1 MVEAEPWV
9 IGLVAGLAALILV
22 LICILAIFCV
32 LWARKDSQRRR
43 DEREEQRRQRLAALA
58 SRNSDFMGIQSNS
71 ASMASS
77 NNNTNWVLKEKPHD
91 LLSSPPSLTRA
102 AGNEPFIVGKSMVK
116 YSNELD
122 RSNSLRPGTPQRYV
136 SHNEAEQRMVRLGMI
151 PPRRDEFN
159 RHFPAGYYTEP
170 GRGKSQKGRSK
181 SLDIDES
188 IRYRLEVP
196 QGVTMPRPV
205 GYVNGNI
212 PPGYL
217 TEPGRAKSPAG
228 KGKGGK
234 RGSRELEKQRFRHN
248 SEVLVPVSEEV
259 QLWPLEQSQPSFTL
273 PEEDYNTT
281 GATWYLSQ
289 TNDAQGLSS
298 ARSEGSLYPHSS
310 SQNYPRHGPQTN
322 NTQNVNGMIVSG
334 SIPPDVPPPTSPAL
348 MEQYYDAQDTTR
360 IKRVKRVG
368 VPTLP
373 N

>member
-1 MVEAEPWV
+1 M
-9 IGLVAGLAALILV
+9 
-22 LICILAIFCV
+22 
-32 LWARKDSQRRR
+32 
-43 DEREEQRRQRLAALA
+43 
-58 SRNSDFMGIQSNS
+58 
-71 ASMASS
+71 
-77 NNNTNWVLKEKPHD
+77 
-91 LLSSPPSLTRA
+91 TRA

-159 RHFPAGYYTEP
+159 GHFPAGYYTEP

>member
-22 LICILAIFCV
+22 LICILGIFCV
-32 LWARKDSQRRR
+32 LWARKDRQRRR

-58 SRNSDFMGIQSNS
+58 SRNSDFMGIESNS

-77 NNNTNWVLKEKPHD
+77 NNNANWVLKEKPHD
-91 LLSSPPSLTRA
+91 LLSSPPTLTRA

-159 RHFPAGYYTEP
+159 GHFPAGYYTEP
-170 GRGKSQKGRSK
+170 GRGKSQKGKAK
-181 SLDIDES
+181 SLDMDGS
-188 IRYRLEVP
+188 RRYSADPP
-196 QGVTMPRPV
+196 QGVAMPRSV

-217 TEPGRAKSPAG
+217 TVPGKAKSPG
-228 KGKGGK
+228 KAKGGK
-234 RGSRELEKQRFRHN
+234 RGSRDLENQRFRHN

-259 QLWPLEQSQPSFTL
+259 QLWSMEQSQPPFTL
-273 PEEDYNTT
+273 PEEDYNTA
-281 GATWYLSQ
+281 GATWYLSPS
-289 TNDAQGLSS
+289 NDTQGISS
-298 ARSEGSLYPHSS
+298 ARSESSLYRPSQP
-310 SQNYPRHGPQTN
+310 QNYPRHGPQTY
-322 NTQNVNGMIVSG
+322 NTQNVNGTAVSG
-334 SIPPDVPPPTSPAL
+334 SLPPEGPPPTSPGL
-348 MEQYYDAQDTTR
+348 MEQYYDGQDTTR
-360 IKRVKRVG
+360 LKRVKRVG